1 MNERLPFLETNI
13 LLRHLLQDHPDHS
26 PRATRYL
33 ERIEQGNLR
42 VRSTDSVVF
51 ETVFTLQ
58 RQYKLPKASVRE
70 LVWPIIELSGIV
82 LPGKQR
88 LRAVFDLY
96 VERNIS
102 FIDAYHAVL
111 MQHLGLSEIVSFDG
125 DFDRLPGVRRIEP

>member
-1 MNERLPFLETNI
+1 M
-13 LLRHLLQDHPDHS
+13 
-26 PRATRYL
+26 
-33 ERIEQGNLR
+33 
-42 VRSTDSVVF
+42 VF